1 LSHPPTASNR
11 VRRWGRRSH
20 PLFDAVDAA
29 VSENSFRIVCLLY
42 LTPVLPLGPVSYMF
56 GTTSMPL
63 SRFAAAKI
71 AAVPL
76 MMLYT
81 FIGASTDTF
90 FSSTVGTTTAA
101 AYRNVFVE
109 TSSLANGDG
118 GGGGIVGGGG
128 MVTEEDAAGEGGGVM
143 GGWDRSEGRR
153 RRGGRGNSQEDGI
166 VRGDPERR

>member
-1 LSHPPTASNR
+1 M
-11 VRRWGRRSH
+11 
-20 PLFDAVDAA
+20 
-29 VSENSFRIVCLLY
+29 SENGFRIVCLLY

-90 FSSTVGTTTAA
+90 FSSTVRTTTAA
-101 AYRNVFVE
+101 AYGDVFVE

-128 MVTEEDAAGEGGGVM
+128 GEGSFGRTAAS
-143 GGWDRSEGRR
+143 GWTRKLTGRWYCS
-153 RRGGRGNSQEDGI
+153 G
-166 VRGDPERR
+166 

>member
-1 LSHPPTASNR
+1 M
-11 VRRWGRRSH
+11 
-20 PLFDAVDAA
+20 
-29 VSENSFRIVCLLY
+29 SENSFRIVCLLY

-90 FSSTVGTTTAA
+90 FSSTVRTTTAA
-101 AYRNVFVE
+101 AYGDVFVE

-128 MVTEEDAAGEGGGVM
+128 VVTEEDENSSTSSSPR
-143 GGWDRSEGRR
+143 D
-153 RRGGRGNSQEDGI
+153 GGRGASARQPALG
-166 VRGDPERR
+166 RRASPQGQA